1 MTTMQIRIKHSSDW
15 GVDHTPDDV
24 AAYEA
29 DVTERVLAVYPGA
42 DVEITEHLGSIL
54 VRVYD
59 CPETEEEGVI
69 ATVKS
74 IAQQVWDDA
83 AFWPAEVAT

>member
-1 MTTMQIRIKHSSDW
+1 MQIRILHSNDW

-29 DVTERVLAVYPGA
+29 AVEARVLATYPGA
-42 DVEITEHLGSIL
+42 DVTITEHLGSIL

-59 CPETEEEGVI
+59 CTSSEEGVS
-69 ATVKS
+69 ATVKE

-83 AFWPAEVAT
+83 AFWPAEVA